1 MQSSGRRAFLRLV
14 LGTIGSSGLLAACA
28 PTASAP
34 TPAPGKPADAPKP
47 AAQATDAPKPAVQP
61 TAVQKAPAAAGTAS
75 GPIKIGL
82 LSAFSGPFAA
92 FGPTQKD
99 AMEIA
104 FAEVNN
110 TLGGRPVQLIVEDEG
125 TEVQQALQKVR
136 KLVEQDQVDVLVGI
150 IQTPFAYGAR
160 DYIHENKVV
169 FVCANAG
176 GNALTRERKSPY
188 IFRSS
193 FSAWQNSFPLGEWTY
208 KNVGKRV
215 MVMATDFAFGHES
228 ADAFM
233 DNFRK
238 QGGTVLKEIYPRL
251 GTTDF
256 GPFLPDVQSTRP
268 EFAYVF
274 FAGAD
279 AVAFIKQWDEF
290 GVGKDVPLTGTGDVV
305 EEIVLPAQGRGGL
318 GARTSLHWA
327 WGLETPENAAYKD
340 AFKKKTNREADQYG
354 VQAYDAAKAL
364 TLAVNQ
370 TQGDVS
376 DKDKLIKALEGV
388 AFNSPRGPFRFD
400 VSTHQVVYNVYIRE
414 VRDFSGTL
422 HNAVIDTFKD
432 VQDPGA

>member
-1 MQSSGRRAFLRLV
+1 MLTTSRRAFLGLL
-14 LGTIGSSGLLAACA
+14 LGTVGSSSLLAACQ
-28 PTASAP
+28 PTPQVP
-34 TPAPGKPADAPKP
+34 TPAAPKP
-47 AAQATDAPKPAVQP
+47 AAQPTPAPQP
-61 TAVQKAPAAAGTAS
+61 TAAQKAPAAAGPAS

-82 LSAFSGPFAA
+82 ISAFSGPFAA

-104 FAEVNN
+104 FVEVNN
-110 TLGGRPVQLIVEDEG
+110 TLGGRQVQLIVEDEG

-160 DYIHENKVV
+160 DYIHENKVI

-215 MVMATDFAFGHES
+215 MVLATDFAFGHES

-268 EFAYVF
+268 DFAYVF

-340 AFKKKTNREADQYG
+340 AFKKKTGREADQYG

-364 TLAVNQ
+364 ILAVGQ
-370 TQGDVS
+370 TQGDVA

-388 AFNSPRGPFRFD
+388 SFSSPRGPFRFD
-400 VSTHQVVYNVYIRE
+400 PATHQVIYNVYIRE